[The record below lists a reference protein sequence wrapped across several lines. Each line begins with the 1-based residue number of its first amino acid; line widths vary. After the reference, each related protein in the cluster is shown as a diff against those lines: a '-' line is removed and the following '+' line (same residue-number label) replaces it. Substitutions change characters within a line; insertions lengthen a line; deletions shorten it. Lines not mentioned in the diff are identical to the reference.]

1 MGIEMLK
8 TTANENQSGKEVIVI
23 MKYIIGI
30 NLRSSFDLVGDST
43 SKMYTID
50 DLNNW
55 GGFNGRRVARTKT
68 YFGQGEPNINHLST
82 TLWTIDKWMVTNFY
96 CTH

>member
-50 DLNNW
+50 DLNN
-55 GGFNGRRVARTKT
+55 
-68 YFGQGEPNINHLST
+68 
-82 TLWTIDKWMVTNFY
+82 
-96 CTH
+96 